1 MKTRIISAILITALF
16 IPFLY
21 LGGIPFRVFFT
32 VLGLFALYEM
42 IHIKDKKNKLPLS
55 MKLISYLLVIVLCL
69 NNTMLFSSNY
79 IISYQMIAAVMFI
92 FMLPVIFFND
102 NDRYSVMDALYLVG
116 AVMFIGLSFNMI
128 ILIRNHDINYL
139 LYLLLISIIT
149 DTFALFT
156 GALIGKHKLCPSIS
170 PKKTIEGSLGGA
182 LMGTFVGVAFYITV
196 INSSINIIYIVL
208 VTLLLSIIGQCGD
221 LVFSNIKRYFDQ
233 KDFGNLIPGHGG
245 VLDRLDSFLFVV
257 IAYVLLI
264 DLI

>member
-1 MKTRIISAILITALF
+1 MKTRVISAIVIAAVC

-32 VLGLFALYEM
+32 ILGLIALYEM
-42 IHIKDKKNKLPLS
+42 IHIKDKKNTIPLV
-55 MKLISYLLVIVLCL
+55 MKLISYLLVVVLCL
-69 NNTMLFSSNY
+69 NNTMLFNSNY
-79 IISYQMIAAVMFI
+79 IISYQMVAAVIFI
-92 FMLPVIFFND
+92 FLLPVIFFND
-102 NDRYSVMDALYLVG
+102 NDRYNVMDALYLVG

-128 ILIRNHDINYL
+128 ILTRNHDINYL
-139 LYLLLISIIT
+139 LYLLAISILT

-156 GALIGKHKLCPSIS
+156 GALVGKHKLCPSIS
-170 PKKTIEGSLGGA
+170 PNKTIEGSIGGS
-182 LMGTFVGVAFYITV
+182 LMGTFVGVAFYVTV
-196 INSSINIIYIVL
+196 INSSVSLVYITL

-245 VLDRLDSFLFVV
+245 VLDRLDSIIFIV
-257 IAYVLLI
+257 IAYILLI

>member
-1 MKTRIISAILITALF
+1 MKTRIISAILIAIVF

-21 LGGIPFRVFFT
+21 LGGVPFRVFFSILG
-32 VLGLFALYEM
+32 VLALYEM
-42 IHIKDKKNKLPLS
+42 IHIKDKKNRYPLI
-55 MKLISYLLVIVLCL
+55 MKILSYLCVITLCL
-69 NNTMLFSSNY
+69 NNTMLFSSNH
-79 IISYQMIAAVMFI
+79 IISYQMIAIMMFM

-102 NDRYSVMDALYLVG
+102 NDRYSIMDALYLVG

-128 ILIRNHDINYL
+128 ILTRNQDINYL
-139 LYLLLISIIT
+139 LYLLAITIVT

-156 GALIGKHKLCPSIS
+156 GALIGKHKLCPAIS
-170 PKKTIEGSLGGA
+170 PKKTIEGSVGGS

-196 INSSINIIYIVL
+196 INSSINIIYIIL

>member
-1 MKTRIISAILITALF
+1 MKTRIISAILIAIVF

-21 LGGIPFRVFFT
+21 LGGVPFRVFFT
-32 VLGLFALYEM
+32 ILGLLALYEM
-42 IHIKDKKNKLPLS
+42 IHIKDKKNKIPLL
-55 MKLISYLLVIVLCL
+55 MKLISYAAVTVLCL

-79 IISYQMIAAVMFI
+79 IISYQMIAVVI
-92 FMLPVIFFND
+92 FVFLLPVIFINNND
-102 NDRYSVMDALYLVG
+102 KYSVMDALYLVG

-128 ILIRNHDINYL
+128 ILTRNHDINYL
-139 LYLLLISIIT
+139 LYLLAISIIT

-170 PKKTIEGSLGGA
+170 PKKTVEGSVGGS

-196 INSSINIIYIVL
+196 INSSVNIIYIIL

-245 VLDRLDSFLFVV
+245 ILDRLDSIIFIV
-257 IAYVLLI
+257 IAYILLFE
-264 DLI
+264 LI